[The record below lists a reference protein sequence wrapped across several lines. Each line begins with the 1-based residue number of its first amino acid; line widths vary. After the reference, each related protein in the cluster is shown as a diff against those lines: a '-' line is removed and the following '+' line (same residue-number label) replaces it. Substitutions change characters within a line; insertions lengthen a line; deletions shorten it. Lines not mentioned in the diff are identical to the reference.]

1 MTRAQSQ
8 KSADS
13 AYESK
18 RKKATISFNLAD
30 PAEAALYTKWQSLPN
45 ASAQVKDWLRNLP
58 EKLA

>member
-1 MTRAQSQ
+1 MTRAKSQ

-18 RKKATISFNLAD
+18 RKKTTVSFNLAD
-30 PAEAALYTKWQSLPN
+30 PAEAALYAKWQSLPN
-45 ASAQVKDWLRNLP
+45 ASAQVKAWLQSIP